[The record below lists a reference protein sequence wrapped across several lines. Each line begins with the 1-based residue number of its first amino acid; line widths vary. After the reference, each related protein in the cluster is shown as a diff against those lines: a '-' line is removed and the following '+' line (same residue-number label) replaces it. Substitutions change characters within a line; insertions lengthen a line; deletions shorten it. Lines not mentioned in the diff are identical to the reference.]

1 MAKAT
6 NTIRRFDDETE
17 EDTRSTKRSGK
28 RSASERARTLSF
40 KSARVAKGGK

>member
-1 MAKAT
+1 MAKA
-6 NTIRRFDDETE
+6 NTITRRFDDETE
-17 EDTRSTKRSGK
+17 EDTRTVKRTGK